1 MLRAILLLAVFV
13 FSLAACGDDPAG
25 PIGPNL
31 VGTYVG
37 TWTIT
42 VEEPGLDPAV
52 QVCAGSVTVSEHSGR
67 VFEGTFSQS
76 AGEDCED
83 ATGFVTG
90 VVTEDGA
97 VRVLLGASGGGGP
110 AFEESTGCNI
120 LSADDAYTGAYS
132 AGTLSFDTSLTALCP
147 ESGNAT
153 VVWTFAFSGS

>member
-1 MLRAILLLAVFV
+1 MRLSLLFITVGML
-13 FSLAACGDDPAG
+13 SLVACGDDPVG

-31 VGTYVG
+31 VGTYNG

-42 VEEPGLDPAV
+42 VEGPGLEPTV
-52 QVCAGSVTVSEHSGR
+52 QVCAGSVTVTEHSGR
-67 VFEGTFSQS
+67 IFEGTFSQAAS
-76 AGEDCED
+76 EDCED

-90 VVTEDGA
+90 TVTADGD

-120 LSADDAYTGAYS
+120 VSADDAYTGAYS
-132 AGTLSFDTSLTALCP
+132 EGTLSFDTSLTALCP
-147 ESGNAT
+147 ESGDIP